1 MTNQLIEA
9 QKFGQSIWYDNIR
22 RGMITDGTLQSMVDH
37 DRLLGVTSNP
47 AIFEK
52 AINESPDYDPAL
64 RAYARQ
70 GVQAPID
77 LYESV
82 ALEDIQLAAD
92 ILYPVYQATG
102 RRDGFVSFEVSPYLA
117 ADTENTIEYARRV
130 YGLLGRDNVMIKVP
144 GTPEGMPAI
153 AALIGEGINVNV
165 TLLFSVAAYEACAAA
180 YLDGLEAWIER
191 GGDPGRVASVASFFI
206 SRIDSLVDEKLQEAA
221 GDEDKRDACTG
232 LLGEIAVAN
241 AILAYD
247 RYHALVAT
255 DRWKALAEKG
265 ATPQRLLW
273 ASTSTKNKAY
283 SPTKYIDEL
292 IGEDTVN
299 TVPDATFRAY
309 RDTGRPSPAL
319 QEGWAGKLAAAQ
331 EQMAT
336 LASAGISLDECTAR
350 LLEDGV
356 QQFSDAFGVLLES
369 IEKKRD
375 ALKDE

>member
-1 MTNQLIEA
+1 LIEA

-117 ADTENTIEYARRV
+117 ADTEKTIEYARRV
-130 YGLLGRDNVMIKVP
+130 YELLGRDNVMIKVP

-180 YLDGLEAWIER
+180 YLDGLEAWIDR
-191 GGDPGRVASVASFFI
+191 GGDPARVASVASFFI

-221 GDEDKRDACTG
+221 EDEDKRDACTG

-319 QEGWAGKLAAAQ
+319 QEGWAGKLATAQ

-375 ALKDE
+375 ALKDA

>member
-1 MTNQLIEA
+1 MSNQLIEV

-22 RGMITDGTLQSMVDH
+22 RGMITDGTLQAMVDQ

-52 AINESPDYDPAL
+52 AINESADYDPAL

-77 LYESV
+77 LYEKV
-82 ALEDIQLAAD
+82 AIEDIQLAAD
-92 ILYPVYQATG
+92 ILHPVYHATS

-117 ADTENTIEYARRV
+117 ADTEQTIDYARRV
-130 YGLLGRDNVMIKVP
+130 YALLGRDNVMIKVP

-180 YLDGLEAWIER
+180 YMEGLEAWVDK

-206 SRIDSLVDEKLQEAA
+206 SRIDNLVDEKLQEAA
-221 GDEDKRDACTG
+221 EDQDKHDACTG

-255 DRWKALAEKG
+255 DRWQALARKG
-265 ATPQRLLW
+265 AAPQRLLW

-319 QEGWAGKLAAAQ
+319 QDGWAGKLETAQ
-331 EQMAT
+331 AQMAT
-336 LASAGISLDECTAR
+336 LAAAGISLDDCTAR

-356 QQFSDAFGVLLES
+356 KQFSDAFGVLLES
-369 IEKKRD
+369 IEKKREV
-375 ALKDE
+375 LKDD